1 MTTPVPILYSFRR
14 CPYAMR
20 ARMAIKV
27 SGQQVV
33 LREVVLRDKPAAML
47 EVSLKA
53 TVPVLVLTD
62 GSVIDESFDIMRW
75 ALAQQDPES
84 WLAPEVGALDEM
96 LTLVQS
102 CDTDFKP
109 HLDRYKYENRYEG
122 VSALEHRAEAESFLA
137 VLDARLEIAEYLFG
151 GRAALADFAV
161 APFIRQFANVDKD
174 WFGETSYKYLQRWL
188 AAFLV
193 SPAFT
198 CVMHKYPQWHV
209 GDTPQFFG
217 GLGD

>member
-1 MTTPVPILYSFRR
+1 MTAPHPILYSFRR

-27 SGQQVV
+27 SGQQVA
-33 LREVVLRDKPAAML
+33 LREVVLRDKPEAMI
-47 EVSLKA
+47 EVSPKA

-62 GSVIDESFDIMRW
+62 GIVVDESFDIMLW
-75 ALAQQDPES
+75 ALAQNDPEG
-84 WLAPEVGALDEM
+84 WLVPEVGTLDEM
-96 LTLVQS
+96 LALVQT
-102 CDTDFKP
+102 CDRDFKS

-137 VLDARLEIAEYLFG
+137 ILDTRLEAAKYLFG
-151 GRAALADFAV
+151 SRPALADFAV

-174 WFGETSYKYLQRWL
+174 WFGGTPYKHLQRWL
-188 AAFLV
+188 ATFLV

-198 CVMHKYPQWHV
+198 SVMHKYPQWHS
-209 GDTPQFFG
+209 GDALLFFG
-217 GLGD
+217 GVDD